1 MVPTLYSLTGARR
14 SLSHLMNILISND
27 DGVYAPGLSALAD
40 MLARDAGSVCVVAPD
55 RNRSG
60 ASNSLTLDRPLQ
72 AHSHDNGFIS
82 LNGTPTDCVHL
93 GVSGLFSDDVA
104 PDLVVSGINAGANLG
119 CDVLYSG
126 TVAAAMEGRNCRLP
140 PIAVSLC
147 SFHPQHYDTAAHI
160 IRELVA
166 RLESLVIAPRTVLN
180 VNVPD
185 LPLAQIKGMQ
195 VTRLGYRLAG
205 EAPVRVQDPRGR
217 THYWIAGTGA
227 AADASPGTDFH
238 AIDEGYGIDHATADR
253 YDPVHRYG

>member
-1 MVPTLYSLTGARR
+1 
-14 SLSHLMNILISND
+14 MNILISND
-27 DGVYAPGLSALAD
+27 DGVYAPGLAALAGALEQD
-40 MLARDAGSVCVVAPD
+40 ARSICVVAPD

-60 ASNSLTLDRPLQ
+60 SSNSLTLDRPLQ
-72 AHSHDNGFIS
+72 AHTHESGFIS

-93 GVSGLFSDDVA
+93 GVSGLFSGDVQ

-147 SFHPQHYDTAAHI
+147 SFHPQHFETAAQI
-160 IRELVA
+160 IRDLVS
-166 RLESLVIAPRTVLN
+166 RLESLVVAPRTVLN

-185 LPLAQIKGMQ
+185 LPLEQIKGIH

-205 EAPVRVQDPRGR
+205 EPPVQVQDPRGR
-217 THYWIAGTGA
+217 SHYWIAGTGA
-227 AADASPGTDFH
+227 AADASPGTDFF
-238 AIDEGYGIDHATADR
+238 AVAEGFVSITPLQIDMTQYTGMDNLGRWLEELN
-253 YDPVHRYG
+253 